1 MKPIQTIF
9 LSLLFSLLFFGC
21 DDKLSSEETVY
32 SGTFTVTYTNEDGT
46 QRTRSG
52 PVKLELR
59 QDGKYFC
66 SGNSDC
72 IPAGGSGTYS
82 LKGGEIIFN
91 DENFWTAD
99 FDWNL
104 ILNGEYTFTM
114 EGKRLHLS
122 ANKNNVGHYA
132 YDLVR
137 E

>member
-66 SGNSDC
+66 
-72 IPAGGSGTYS
+72 I
-82 LKGGEIIFN
+82 
-91 DENFWTAD
+91 
-99 FDWNL
+99 
-104 ILNGEYTFTM
+104 
-114 EGKRLHLS
+114 GKFRLHTGRRFR
-122 ANKNNVGHYA
+122 NV
-132 YDLVR
+132 LVKGR
-137 E
+137 GNYI